1 MSGAVR
7 IFFYNWPIYL
17 GTWAAAAAVIVVGV
31 HLGAMLL
38 VLGATAAALWSV
50 WSLAVSFYIYDR
62 SALAGGTWVGK
73 LVPAGTEAWATIDAG
88 LDAEVDLDASMPG
101 HCIAR
106 LDIYDGNVVGR
117 GSVERARA
125 RTPRQ
130 HVAKR
135 CSATALALPDASC
148 DVVAVVFT
156 AHEVQTADDRD
167 RFFREIGR
175 TLRVGGRVVLVEHH
189 RDLPNFL
196 AFGPGFFHF
205 LPRGEWLRVA
215 RAAGMIVR
223 ESMHVTPWVTA
234 LALERAT

>member
-1 MSGAVR
+1 VSGAIR

-17 GTWAAAAAVIVVGV
+17 GTWAAAAAVVALGA
-31 HLGAMLL
+31 HLGATLL
-38 VLGATAAALWSV
+38 VVGGVVAALWSV

-62 SALAGGTWVGK
+62 SLLAGGTWVAK
-73 LVPAGTEAWATIDAG
+73 LVPAGTEAWAAIDAG

-106 LDIYDGNVVGR
+106 LDIYDGAVVGR

-125 RTPRQ
+125 RTPRK
-130 HVAKR
+130 HVAKL
-135 CSATALALPDASC
+135 CPATALALPDASC

-167 RFFREIGR
+167 RFFREVVR
-175 TLRVGGRVVLVEHH
+175 ALRADGRVLLVEHH

-196 AFGPGFFHF
+196 AFGPGFLHF
-205 LPRGEWLRVA
+205 LPRREWLRVA

-223 ESMHVTPWVTA
+223 ETMHVTPWVTA
-234 LALERAT
+234 LALEKAA